1 MNDDITFSV
10 SEFVAILNQTL
21 EFAYPGVTVTGEIAN
36 FRVSKNRWVYFDLK
50 DDNSTVKFFGTVYQL
65 PGPLEDGMMLA
76 VRGTPK
82 LHNLY
87 GFSVNVMSMR
97 PVGQGSIKKAAA
109 LLQAKLQAEGL
120 FDPLR
125 KRALPYPPA
134 KVGLITSGESAAYR
148 DFVKVLAA
156 RWGGIEITLIDVQVQ
171 GEIAPAQIAAAIE
184 RCNQM
189 AEPPDVLVVTRGGGG
204 AEDLQAFSTEQ
215 VTRAVAASRIPTLV
229 AIGHEVDIS
238 LAELAADQR
247 ASTPS
252 NAAELLVPDRKA
264 ILAQIPSLQRQL
276 EQYAFQA
283 VKDARQALTLARRA
297 LHERTE
303 LSVLHARRQL
313 SAQRQLLTAYDPQS
327 ALQRGYAL
335 VQSNGMLVRSGKQL
349 SAGSEVDITLQD
361 ARVTAEV
368 KRVTMEKG

>member
-1 MNDDITFSV
+1 MNEDISFSV
-10 SEFVAILNQTL
+10 SEFVAILNQML
-21 EFAYPGVTVTGEIAN
+21 EFAYPSVTVTGEIAN

-50 DDNSTVKFFGTVYQL
+50 DEAATVRFFGTVYQL

-76 VRGTPK
+76 VRGVPK
-82 LHNLY
+82 LHAQY
-87 GFSVNVMSMR
+87 GFSVNIMSMR

-109 LLQAKLQAEGL
+109 LLQAKLEAEGL

-125 KRALPYPPA
+125 KRALPYPPTR
-134 KVGLITSGESAAYR
+134 VGLVTSGESAAYR

-156 RWGGIEITLIDVQVQ
+156 RWGGIEITLVDVQVQ

-184 RCNQM
+184 CCNQL
-189 AEPPDVLVVTRGGGG
+189 AEPPDVLVITRGGGS

-264 ILAQIPSLQRQL
+264 ILAQIPSYKRQL
-276 EQYAFQA
+276 AQCALQA
-283 VKDARQALTLARRA
+283 VKDARQTVALARRA
-297 LHERTE
+297 LHDRAE
-303 LSVLHARRQL
+303 LSALHAWRQL
-313 SAQRQLLTAYDPQS
+313 AAHRQLLAAYDPQA

-335 VQSNGMLVRSGKQL
+335 VQANGVLIRSGKQIA
-349 SAGSEVDITLQD
+349 AGNELDITLQD

-368 KRVTMEKG
+368 KRVTMGKG